1 MNDVDRLVA
10 RHYRKQTYSPA
21 RKQVLEAKLER
32 MPAAGLNASEPV
44 EERNVRVRF
53 WSSASNYH
61 WLGQAAV
68 GLILVAGL
76 MFFYDSSLNRER
88 SETTLR
94 AAALYHKT
102 RLQLDFE
109 GNSIVELRSQMKE
122 LPFTLQ
128 LPVSVDL
135 QTFRLVGGRYC
146 SINGQLAAHLR
157 FTNPDSGRHF
167 SLFQTALAPQLE
179 RLDLSAENIDGMAV
193 RLWNEKPNFYVRAG
207 G

>member
-10 RHYRKQTYSPA
+10 RHYRKQTYSRA
-21 RKQVLEAKLER
+21 RKEALEARVER
-32 MPAAGLNASEPV
+32 IPAAGLNTSEPV
-44 EERNVRVRF
+44 EKRNARVRF
-53 WSSASNYH
+53 WSVASNHH

-68 GLILVAGL
+68 GLSLMVGL
-76 MFFYDSSLNRER
+76 MFFYDSSLKRER

-109 GNSIVELRSQMKE
+109 GSSIVELRNKMDE

-157 FTNPDSGRHF
+157 FKNPDSGRHF
-167 SLFQTALAPQLE
+167 SLFQTALAPPLE
-179 RLDLSAENIDGMAV
+179 RLDLSSENIDGMAV
-193 RLWNEKPNFYVRAG
+193 RLWNEKLNFYVQAG